1 MVNDVVLSYIEKN
14 RGLFPMKDI
23 RAKILSRGYSKEDID
38 EALDVL
44 KKKEIVLDKDV
55 ELKQKVGFRE
65 SAPKKRARF
74 KWMKL
79 AGVVGV
85 VFFVFL
91 LVNFVLG
98 VLVGVDVSNSIGGW
112 IMLGLLAVL
121 IVLTCFYFY
130 GFIRMGKSV
139 DSKLLRGAAI
149 MNIVSVLLFVAL
161 MVFMIII
168 TWMMFSTISSGLSDG
183 VGFGGN
189 FETWAYLFYL
199 FGVVTLVSVF
209 VSRVLFSISLIR
221 VRKKVGFLL
230 IAGVLGLIVAV
241 LLLVLYGISIYLA
254 MNPFGFLVSID
265 SFIEYL
271 AMGFGVLSMIMI
283 LFESLSLFNSS
294 KKFE

>member
-1 MVNDVVLSYIEKN
+1 MVNDVVMTYIEKN
-14 RGLFPMKDI
+14 ERKFPMKDI
-23 RAKILSRGYSKEDID
+23 LAKILSKGYSKEDFD

-65 SAPKKRARF
+65 PVSRKKGGL
-74 KWMKL
+74 KWMKI
-79 AGVVGV
+79 AGIIGM
-85 VFFVFL
+85 VFFVLMFL
-91 LVNFVLG
+91 NFVLG